1 MQSQILPIF
10 LLPLLGVL
18 LRRFDF
24 LSQNS
29 VEALKKIVINLAL
42 PSVLFLSF
50 LRLELDLTYVS
61 LSAAVFS
68 VCLCLF
74 IIAKA
79 VNRLVAPS
87 HPYFPFMATGF
98 EYGML
103 GVALYGGVYGLENI
117 KYIAVIDLGHEI
129 FIWFIMLPFLLLK
142 KQDQHSTANLVKTF
156 VTNPVILAI
165 VGGIA
170 LNAAG
175 MSIPLENNLVTAGII
190 RSMEFLSQLTVPLI
204 LLTLGFGL
212 QLQFNQLKDTA
223 FIICYRYLTVLPL
236 IYVLN
241 RYVISGLFGLD
252 DHFQAAL
259 FTLFILPA
267 PFIVPLFMEN
277 RQHKERDFINNLLAL
292 QTLLCIL
299 IFSVYTIS

>member
-1 MQSQILPIF
+1 MLSQIMPIF
-10 LLPLLGVL
+10 ILPLLGIL

-29 VEALKKIVINLAL
+29 VEALKKIVVNLAL

-50 LRLELDLTYVS
+50 LRLELDPKYVS
-61 LSAAVFS
+61 LSAAVFA

-79 VNRLVAPS
+79 VNKLIAPK

-129 FIWFIMLPFLLLK
+129 FIWFVMLPFLLMK
-142 KQDQHSTANLVKTF
+142 KQHQNSVGNLLKTF
-156 VTNPVILAI
+156 TTNPVILGI
-165 VGGIA
+165 VGGIG
-170 LNAAG
+170 LNALGLGEAVTSS
-175 MSIPLENNLVTAGII
+175 SITAGII
-190 RSMEFLSQLTVPLI
+190 KSMEFLSQLTVPLI
-204 LLTLGFGL
+204 LLTLGFSL
-212 QLQFNQLKDTA
+212 ELNFYQLKDA
-223 FIICYRYLTVLPL
+223 VVIICYRYLTVLPL
-236 IYVLN
+236 IYIFN
-241 RYVISGLFGLD
+241 RYVIGDLFGLD
-252 DHFQAAL
+252 HHFQTAL

-267 PFIVPLFMEN
+267 PFIVPLFMEKN
-277 RQHKERDFINNLLAL
+277 QHDERDFINNLLAV
-292 QTLLCIL
+292 QTVLSLF
-299 IFSVYTIS
+299 IFSVYTLS